1 MPSAGLSAG
10 LSRLPPPSAFAITP
24 SVHKMPLNLT
34 LPNRESGFSFLVRN
48 FSAQDDQFQSA
59 FSILEK
65 AIAARA
71 FPACSLAITFRG
83 ELVAHKALGRFT
95 YDPASPEVTTAS
107 LFDLAS
113 LTKVV
118 ATTAMAMILYERGL
132 LDLEAPVTAI
142 VPEFANNDGR
152 RREITLR
159 MLLAHSS
166 GLPAYEKLFLRA
178 KTREDLLQAAFT
190 TPLVAAPGARA
201 EYSDIG
207 FIILGV
213 VLERLADESLDAFC
227 QREIF
232 GPLGMANTTFNPTRA
247 LKDSIPPTADDRTFR
262 HRIIQGE
269 VQDENASVLGGVAGH
284 AGLFSTAEDLA
295 LFAHAM
301 LNSGHPILRPATVEL
316 FSRRESAPEGTS
328 RALGWDTPSP
338 PSQSGKYFSSRS
350 FGHLGYTGTSLWIDA
365 ERQLSI
371 TLLTNRTWPDCQN
384 EAIKQVRPAFC
395 DAVIED
401 LGKRA

>member
-1 MPSAGLSAG
+1 MSISEKILDSTAFN
-10 LSRLPPPSAFAITP
+10 PPA
-24 SVHKMPLNLT
+24 
-34 LPNRESGFSFLVRN
+34 GFSFLVRN
-48 FSAQDDQFQSA
+48 FVAQDDRFRDA

-71 FPACSLAITFRG
+71 FPACSLAVTLRG
-83 ELVAHKALGRFT
+83 ELVAHKAFGRFT
-95 YDPASPEVTTAS
+95 YDSASPEVTTAS

-132 LDLEAPVTAI
+132 LDLEAPLTAI
-142 VPEFANNDGR
+142 IPEFGGNDLR
-152 RREITLR
+152 RGEVTLR

-178 KTREDLLQAAFT
+178 QVREALLQAAFT
-190 TPLVAAPGARA
+190 IELATAPGARA

-213 VLERLADESLDAFC
+213 ALERLADEAFDVFC

-232 GPLGMANTTFNPTRA
+232 GPLGMTRTTFNPAHA
-247 LKDSIPPTADDRTFR
+247 LKNSIPPTADDHTFR

-295 LFAHAM
+295 LFAHAL
-301 LNSGHPILRPATVEL
+301 LNGGHPILRSSTVEL
-316 FSRRESAPEGTS
+316 FSRRESAPAGTS
-328 RALGWDTPSP
+328 RALGWDTPSA

-350 FGHLGYTGTSLWIDA
+350 FGHLGYTGTSLWIDPD
-365 ERQLSI
+365 RQLSI

-384 EAIKQVRPAFC
+384 QAIKQVRPAFH
-395 DAVIED
+395 DAVIEA
-401 LGKRA
+401 LVKQL